1 MKKLL
6 LLLCLPP
13 FMYGME
19 VPDHAL
25 IAKDPVKVL
34 HDKTHY
40 YVSDENASYR
50 VENHEVS
57 PLLKQVL
64 KRNALA
70 EYSRSCK
77 IRVKKHK
84 DGTYSLIEK
93 VPGKGGGPILAGLF
107 YGIVKVGAYAGM
119 VAMGVGAGAVV
130 TAASGGTGAAPVV
143 AGTIVLAKGAIG
155 ATAGMAAVGTAVATT
170 SAGAALGTGTAAL
183 IATSGGVAG
192 YLATV
197 EAAAAWA
204 GAAGMACGPF

>member
-1 MKKLL
+1 MNKLL
-6 LLLCLPP
+6 LILLLPP

-19 VPDHAL
+19 IPNHAL
-25 IAKDPVKVL
+25 IAKDSVRLL
-34 HDKTHY
+34 HDKTHF

-64 KRNALA
+64 KRNALS
-70 EYSRSCK
+70 EYSKSCK

-84 DGTYSLIEK
+84 DGMYSLVEK
-93 VPGKGGGPILAGLF
+93 VPGKGGGAVLAGLF
-107 YGIVKVGAYAGM
+107 YGVVKVGAYAGM
-119 VAMGVGAGAVV
+119 VAMGVGAGAAV
-130 TAASGGTGAAPVV
+130 TAATGGTAAAPVV
-143 AGTIVLAKGAIG
+143 AGTIVLAKGALG

-192 YLATV
+192 YLAAV
-197 EAAAAWA
+197 ESAALWA
-204 GAAGMACGPF
+204 GAVGMALGPV

>member
-1 MKKLL
+1 MNKLL
-6 LLLCLPP
+6 LILLLPP

-25 IAKDPVKVL
+25 ITHDPVKVL
-34 HDKTHY
+34 HDKSHY
-40 YVSDENASYR
+40 YVTNENASYR

-64 KRNALA
+64 KRNART
-70 EYSRSCK
+70 EYSKSCK
-77 IRVKKHK
+77 VLVRKNT
-84 DGTYSLIEK
+84 DGTYSLLEK
-93 VPGKGGGPILAGLF
+93 IPGKGGGPLLAGLF

-130 TAASGGTGAAPVV
+130 TAATGGTGAAPVV
-143 AGTIVLAKGAIG
+143 AGTIVLAKGALG

-192 YLATV
+192 YLAAV
-197 EAAAAWA
+197 EGAALWA
-204 GAAGMACGPF
+204 GAAGMACGPL